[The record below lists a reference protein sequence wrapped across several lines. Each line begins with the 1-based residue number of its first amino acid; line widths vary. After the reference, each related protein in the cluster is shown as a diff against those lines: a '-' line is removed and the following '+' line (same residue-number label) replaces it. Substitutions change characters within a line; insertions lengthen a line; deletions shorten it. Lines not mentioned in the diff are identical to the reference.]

1 MKLLKNAVV
10 AMVAISISLVI
21 LNADQDSAEAHVWT
35 KKGTTWQYT
44 GEKSKEKKQRHIIEG
59 ATNNSD
65 QIINNVIK
73 MPFVT
78 VEGQKNLDVN
88 KWRKD

>member
-1 MKLLKNAVV
+1 MKFLKNSVV
-10 AMVAISISLVI
+10 GLVAIFIALAF
-21 LNADQDSAEAHVWT
+21 LNKGGIKQKEQAWT
-35 KKGTTWQYT
+35 KNGNEWSYVGT
-44 GEKSKEKKQRHIIEG
+44 KSDEKKQIHIIEG
-59 ATNNSD
+59 ASNNSD

>member
-21 LNADQDSAEAHVWT
+21 LNADQDSAETHVWT

-44 GEKSKEKKQRHIIEG
+44 GEKSKEKKQIHIIEG
-59 ATNNSD
+59 ASNNSD

>member
-21 LNADQDSAEAHVWT
+21 LNADQDSAETHVWT
-35 KKGTTWQYT
+35 KKGTT
-44 GEKSKEKKQRHIIEG
+44 
-59 ATNNSD
+59 
-65 QIINNVIK
+65 
-73 MPFVT
+73 FVT

>member
-44 GEKSKEKKQRHIIEG
+44 GEKSKEKKQIHIIEG
-59 ATNNSD
+59 ASNNSD

>member
-44 GEKSKEKKQRHIIEG
+44 GEKSKVKKQIHIIEG
-59 ATNNSD
+59 ASNNSD